1 VTVTGTPHT
10 GPRLAVS
17 AGIFRDGK
25 ILLVRRACEPAIGV
39 YTFPGG
45 RVEFGES
52 LTDALTRE
60 IREETGLVIEI
71 LGLIG
76 YREALPA
83 RTGGHGHFV
92 ILPFAARWIANEV
105 ALNDELD
112 DARWLAPEHAVDG
125 LRVTQGLDQTIRA
138 ASAMMGL

>member
-1 VTVTGTPHT
+1 MAGHSHT
-10 GPRLAVS
+10 GPQLAVS

-25 ILLVRRACEPAIGV
+25 ILLVRRAREPAKGI

-52 LTDALTRE
+52 LTEALARE
-60 IREETGLVIEI
+60 VREETGLAIEI
-71 LGLIG
+71 VGLIG
-76 YREALPA
+76 YREAPPP

-92 ILPFAARWIANEV
+92 ILPFACRWAGNEI

-112 DARWLAPEHAVDG
+112 DAKWLAPGALGG
-125 LRVTQGLDQTIRA
+125 LPVTHGLEDTIR
-138 ASAMMGL
+138 SARALLEV